1 MSATL
6 LISQLMHGRQMCT
19 HHSKQQLDDD
29 DDDDEASAAGF
40 MPTVC
45 VTTLKQLQ
53 QPSNWTGSCLGQG
66 KAQCTARPSV
76 LPLFGTPARRMQVFC
91 AFHLKPAE
99 YPQCLCRLDCAS
111 VICWAVVN
119 QP

>member
-29 DDDDEASAAGF
+29 DDDDDDEASAAGF

-53 QPSNWTGSCLGQG
+53 
-66 KAQCTARPSV
+66 
-76 LPLFGTPARRMQVFC
+76 
-91 AFHLKPAE
+91 
-99 YPQCLCRLDCAS
+99 
-111 VICWAVVN
+111 
-119 QP
+119 